1 MQNFSN
7 DNAGQDDTGQSN
19 VQDKAR
25 QKNNIQRETI
35 MVESDYRKL
44 ASEKASLDM
53 EIRQLKKDEA
63 HIKINLQEKQ
73 TRLGKLEFE
82 LLQMDTNLKSL
93 KKKLNLL

>member
-7 DNAGQDDTGQSN
+7 DDASQDDDGKATA
-19 VQDKAR
+19 QDKAR
-25 QKNNIQRETI
+25 RKSEIQRETI
-35 MVESDYRKL
+35 MIESDYRKL
-44 ASEKASLDM
+44 ANEKASLDM

-73 TRLGKLEFE
+73 ARLGKVEFE
-82 LLQMDTNLKSL
+82 LLQLDTNLKSL